1 MRFLINFT
9 TDEYNLK
16 NIFFGSDK
24 MPLFPWRYN
33 NNYWGNP
40 NTQYPYGN
48 QQYNVYGGYNAGG
61 GYTEAFNEVIKR
73 NIEAEQKSVNS
84 DSEINPERKKE
95 ILRKIKE
102 FIKNERNSFLFYEYL
117 RGICDNE
124 KFRII
129 LKKVSDDCE
138 TAKNIYTKFYK
149 ENFEGE
155 ILIGKSNVNESVNF
169 VDGVL
174 WAVEVESGS
183 IFNISEFVKDFN
195 ITEGR
200 FNRVLFGKSAR
211 IGYLNYILLSGYR

>member
-1 MRFLINFT
+1 MT
-9 TDEYNLK
+9 
-16 NIFFGSDK
+16 
-24 MPLFPWRYN
+24 LFPWRYN
-33 NNYWGNP
+33 NNYFGNMP
-40 NTQYPYGN
+40 NTIYSYGN
-48 QQYNVYGGYNAGG
+48 QQYNGYGGYNGG
-61 GYTEAFNEVIKR
+61 TGYTEAFNEMIKR

-84 DSEINPERKKE
+84 GDEINPERKKE
-95 ILRKIKE
+95 ISRKVKE

-138 TAKNIYTKFYK
+138 TAKNIYTKFYR
-149 ENFEGE
+149 ENFEEE

-183 IFNISEFVKDFN
+183 IFSITEFVKDFN
-195 ITEGR
+195 ITEDR

-211 IGYLNYILLSGYR
+211 VGYLNYIILSGYR